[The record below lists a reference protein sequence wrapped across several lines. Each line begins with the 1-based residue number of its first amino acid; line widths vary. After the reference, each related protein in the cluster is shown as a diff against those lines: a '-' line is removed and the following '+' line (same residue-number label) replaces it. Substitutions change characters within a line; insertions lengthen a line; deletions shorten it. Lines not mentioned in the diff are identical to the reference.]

1 MSGEQAAAV
10 SLPLEAAP
18 AREPEPLRFRVV
30 VADPISASGLAPLV
44 DDARIEV
51 VERLGLKGNDL
62 ARALEDADAVI
73 VRSASRITRDALRYA
88 TRLRLIGRAG
98 VGVDNIDVEA
108 ATERGIAVLNA
119 PSGNTV
125 SAAELAFALL
135 LALVRRLPA
144 ADRSM
149 KAGEWDRKSFGGI
162 ELYGKTLGLVGAGR
176 IGTAVA
182 QRARAF
188 GMRVVAY
195 DPYLSAARAR
205 ELEIELAPL
214 DAVLERSDVISL
226 HVPLT
231 DATRNLIGEAQLR
244 RMKQNAFLVNAA
256 RGGVVNEAA
265 LYRALTE
272 GWIAGAALDVFEQEP
287 PPADHPL
294 RSLPNVV
301 LTPHLGAAT
310 LEAQENV
317 AIEIADAV
325 RAALLEGDL
334 SRAVNAPAIA
344 GEAMQ
349 RMRPLLD
356 LGERLG
362 RLIHV
367 LADGPVRRVDV
378 RYSGVV
384 EQALRP
390 LTANALVGMLE
401 PAVGKGG
408 VNLVNAIHL
417 AHSRG
422 ITVGST
428 QLGRHPDHGEYIE
441 IEAATATGYALAAG
455 ALLDAA
461 HPRIVRIGQYR
472 VDVRPRGAL
481 LVLRNRDVPG
491 VIGKVGTLLGEAGAN
506 IAEYHQARLV
516 QGGEALAAISIDD
529 WLQDDVL
536 NRLRG
541 VPEILDVRQV
551 DLD

>member
-1 MSGEQAAAV
+1 MMHRVLLDRTEEKTGETAG
-10 SLPLEAAP
+10 
-18 AREPEPLRFRVV
+18 RFRVV
-30 VADPISASGLAPLV
+30 IVDPISASGLAPLV
-44 DDARIEV
+44 EDARIEV
-51 VERLGLKGNDL
+51 VERLGQKGDDL
-62 ARALEDADAVI
+62 ARALADADAVI
-73 VRSASRITRDALRYA
+73 VRSATRITRESLKHASHLRV
-88 TRLRLIGRAG
+88 IGRAG

-119 PSGNTV
+119 PSGNTI

-135 LALVRRLPA
+135 LALVRRVPA

-149 KAGEWDRKSFGGI
+149 KQGEWDRKSFGGI

-188 GMRVVAY
+188 GMRVIAF
-195 DPYLSAARAR
+195 DPYLTAERA
-205 ELEIELAPL
+205 EALEIELAPF
-214 DAVLERSDVISL
+214 DEVLARADVISL

-244 RMKQNAFLVNAA
+244 RMRPGTFLVNAA

-265 LYRALTE
+265 LHHALTE

-287 PPADHPL
+287 PPGDHPL

-301 LTPHLGAAT
+301 LTPHLGAST

-325 RAALLEGDL
+325 RAALLEGDMA
-334 SRAVNAPAIA
+334 RAVNAPAIA

-349 RMRPLLD
+349 RLRPLLD
-356 LGERLG
+356 LAERLG
-362 RLIHV
+362 RLICV
-367 LADGPVRRVDV
+367 LADGPIRRLEV
-378 RYSGVV
+378 RYTGSY

-390 LTANALVGMLE
+390 VTAATLVGVLE
-401 PAVGKGG
+401 AAVGRGG
-408 VNLVNAIHL
+408 VNFVNALHL
-417 AHSRG
+417 AQSRG
-422 ITVGST
+422 ITVVST
-428 QLGRHPDHGEYIE
+428 QLPHSPDHAEYIE
-441 IEAATATGYALAAG
+441 VEAGTTAGYALTAG
-455 ALLDAA
+455 ALLDAS

-491 VIGKVGTLLGEAGAN
+491 VIGKVGTVLGEAPAN

-516 QGGEALAAISIDD
+516 QGGEALAAISIDG
-529 WLQDDVL
+529 WLREDTL
-536 NRLRG
+536 ARLRA

>member
-1 MSGEQAAAV
+1 MSQT
-10 SLPLEAAP
+10 LLDD
-18 AREPEPLRFRVV
+18 RERTRATHADRLRVV
-30 VADPISASGLAPLV
+30 IVDPISASGLAPLV
-44 DDARIEV
+44 EDTRIEV
-51 VERLGLKGNDL
+51 VERLSQKGEAL
-62 ARALEDADAVI
+62 AQALQDADAVI
-73 VRSASRITRDALRYA
+73 VRSATRITRDALKYA
-88 TRLRLIGRAG
+88 THLRVIGRAG
-98 VGVDNIDVEA
+98 VGVDNIDVDA

-119 PSGNTV
+119 PSGNTI

-135 LALVRRLPA
+135 LALVRRVPA

-149 KAGEWDRKSFGGI
+149 KQGIWDRKSFGGI

-188 GMRVVAY
+188 GMKVIAF
-195 DPYLSAARAR
+195 DPYLTQERAAA
-205 ELEIELAPL
+205 LEIDLTPFEL
-214 DAVLERSDVISL
+214 VLENADVISL

-231 DATRNLIGEAQLR
+231 DATRGLIGEEQLR
-244 RMKQNAFLVNAA
+244 RMRPGAFLVNAA

-287 PPADHPL
+287 PPPDHPL
-294 RSLPNVV
+294 RSLANVV
-301 LTPHLGAAT
+301 LTPHLGAQT

-317 AIEIADAV
+317 AVEIAHAV
-325 RAALLEGDL
+325 RDALLAGDL

-349 RMRPLLD
+349 RLRPLLD
-356 LGERLG
+356 LAERLG
-362 RLIHV
+362 RLLHM
-367 LADGPVRRVDV
+367 LADGPVRRLEV
-378 RYSGVV
+378 RYSGSH

-390 LTANALVGMLE
+390 VTAAALVGLLE
-401 PAVGKGG
+401 AAVGRGG
-408 VNLVNAIHL
+408 VNFVNAVHL
-417 AHSRG
+417 AQSRG
-422 ITVGST
+422 ISVAST
-428 QLGRHPDHGEYIE
+428 QLAPHPDHAEYIE
-441 IEAATATGYALAAG
+441 VEAASSAGYALTAG
-455 ALLDAA
+455 ALLDAS

-491 VIGKVGTLLGEAGAN
+491 VIGKVGTLLGEASAN

-516 QGGEALAAISIDD
+516 QGGEALAAVSIDGS
-529 WLQDDVL
+529 LREETL
-536 NRLRG
+536 SRLRA

-551 DLD
+551 ELD